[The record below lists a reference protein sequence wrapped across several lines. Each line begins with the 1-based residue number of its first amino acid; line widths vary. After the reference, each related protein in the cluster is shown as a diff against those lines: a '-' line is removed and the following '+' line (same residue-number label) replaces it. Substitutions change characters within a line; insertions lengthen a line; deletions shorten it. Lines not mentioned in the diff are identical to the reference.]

1 MLQFEEEK
9 LALRALKP
17 ELDELASAL
26 GIENVK
32 KEVAALEEEAAAPDF
47 WDDTENSQKVLKKT
61 GALKTVLENYSGLLS
76 LYEDAETML
85 EMAEE
90 DQDEGMLA
98 EINEMVRSL
107 QNGVEAQKLSTL
119 LSGEFDSKM
128 PSSPSTRERAA
139 PRPRTGWRCCTGC
152 TAAGR
157 SATISR

>member
-90 DQDEGMLA
+90 DQDDGMLA

-107 QNGVEAQKLSTL
+107 QNGVEAQKHNY
-119 LSGEFDSKM
+119 
-128 PSSPSTRERAA
+128 
-139 PRPRTGWRCCTGC
+139 
-152 TAAGR
+152 
-157 SATISR
+157 